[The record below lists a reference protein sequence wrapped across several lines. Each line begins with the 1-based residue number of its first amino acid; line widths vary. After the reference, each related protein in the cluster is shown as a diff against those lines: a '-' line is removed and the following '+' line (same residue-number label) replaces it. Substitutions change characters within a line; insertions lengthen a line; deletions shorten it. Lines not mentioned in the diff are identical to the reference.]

1 MPQNTRMRITL
12 VQSALAWEQPEA
24 NYAHFRTLLAPLAG
38 QTDLVVLPE
47 TFASGFSMAWAG
59 RAEEFNGPSAAFLL
73 EQARAL
79 DAAVTGSA
87 FVRTPEGVRNRSMW
101 ALPDG
106 TLRHYDKKHLFRMAG
121 EHEHFTPGGEP
132 LVLEWRG
139 ARFAALVCYDLRF
152 PVWSRR
158 RAGYEYDVLVYVANW
173 PSRRRNA
180 WQQLLKA
187 RAIENQCIVVGV
199 NRVGDD
205 GNGIPHA
212 GDSAIIDALGMPVVE
227 LTDAPAVSTVSVD
240 LAAMRAFRDKFP
252 FHLDADGFRFT

>member
-1 MPQNTRMRITL
+1 MRITL
-12 VQSALAWEQPEA
+12 VQSALAWEQPQA
-24 NYAHFRTLLAPLAG
+24 NYVHFRSLLAPLAG

-47 TFASGFSMAWAG
+47 TFASGFSMEWAS
-59 RAEEFNGPSAAFLL
+59 RAEAFDGPSAAFLR

-87 FVRTPEGVRNRSMW
+87 FVTTAQGVRNRSMW
-101 ALPDG
+101 AFPDG

-121 EHEHFTPGGEP
+121 EHEHFTAGDEP
-132 LVLEWRG
+132 LVLDWRG

-158 RAGYEYDVLVYVANW
+158 RADYNYDVLVYVANW

-187 RAIENQCIVVGV
+187 RAIENQCIAVGV

-205 GNGIPHA
+205 GNGIPHS
-212 GDSAIIDALGMPVVE
+212 GDSAIIDALGMPVIE
-227 LTDAPAVSTVSVD
+227 LGEAPEVVTAAVD
-240 LAAMRAFRDKFP
+240 LDAMRRFREKFP
-252 FHLDADGFRFT
+252 FALDADAFQLK